1 MDLREIRMNQLDK
14 GNVVS
19 VFQRPD
25 RRLIMLFMGILVF
38 PFMLFYSSLSQA
50 DVFED
55 GLNAFGKAKYD
66 KAFTLWKPL
75 AEKGNAAA
83 QYYVG
88 IMYQNG
94 QGVKKDYVLAYAWY
108 SVAADEQD
116 MAEENRD
123 DIVVKMS
130 GSEVKKA
137 EKLAKEYTIR
147 YSKR

>member
-1 MDLREIRMNQLDK
+1 MSIGCVLVVKSMELREMTMSQLHKD
-14 GNVVS
+14 NVMS
-19 VFQRPD
+19 VFYRPD
-25 RRLIMLFMGILVF
+25 RRMVMLFMGLLVF

-75 AEKGNAAA
+75 AENGNTAA
-83 QYYVG
+83 QFYVG

-108 SVAADEQD
+108 SVAADKQD

-123 DIVVKMS
+123 DIIEKMS
-130 GSEVKKA
+130 G
-137 EKLAKEYTIR
+137 TG
-147 YSKR
+147 